1 MKLDIIGQ
9 RLRSIRKLIGV
20 SRGEIER
27 KYNISANTIKTWES
41 GKAEIGV
48 IRLVNYLKIF
58 ENHGVFLSMDRFLD
72 FRTNNYLEEVMTP
85 DNKLITPRENNF
97 MYDSNKID
105 GFQNLKNAKELQLIS
120 DTITSTVGVI
130 LERKEQ
136 MLQSLFDNLPFKIAF
151 KDENNTILRLNN
163 LAAQDLGGIV
173 SDFEG
178 KNVYN
183 LFPQKAKKYHEVDLE
198 VFKSSKPI
206 TIDEEITPINSVSSK
221 MISVSRTPIFNGE
234 NKKMVFVTFR
244 DIVHTN
250 QV

>member
-1 MKLDIIGQ
+1 MKLDVIGQ
-9 RLRSIRKLIGV
+9 RLRRVRKLIDV

-58 ENHGVFLSMDRFLD
+58 ENYGVFLSMDRFLD
-72 FRTNNYLEEVMTP
+72 FRTNNYLEEVMMP
-85 DNKLITPRENNF
+85 HGNNSIYGSTR
-97 MYDSNKID
+97 MD

-120 DTITSTVGVI
+120 DTITSTIGFI

>member
-1 MKLDIIGQ
+1 MKLDVIGE
-9 RLRSIRKLIGV
+9 RLRRVRKLIDV
-20 SRGEIER
+20 SRREIER

-58 ENHGVFLSMDRFLD
+58 ENYGVFLSMDRFLD

-85 DNKLITPRENNF
+85 HGNNSI
-97 MYDSNKID
+97 YGSNRMD

-120 DTITSTVGVI
+120 DTITSTIGFI

-244 DIVHTN
+244 DMIHTN